1 MTSPHPADPGREGPS
16 PTAPAETA
24 SPATPG
30 QDGQFERHGVMWW
43 VNDHPFPYL
52 DALAA
57 MEERVAAIHAGTAP
71 ETVWLLQH
79 PPLYTAGTSANRQD
93 LLEPERFPVFD
104 AGRGGQFTY
113 HGPGQRI
120 AYVMLNLKTR
130 KPDVRAFV
138 QDMESWITAALAR
151 FGVKGETRD
160 GRIGIWVARGTDQQ
174 GRVKEDKIAAIGVR
188 LRKWVSFHGLALN
201 VEPELSH
208 FEGIVPCGIS
218 ADTGGIATGVTSL
231 VDLGHPATLADADLA
246 LIDSFAE
253 VFGKR

>member
-1 MTSPHPADPGREGPS
+1 MTSPHRADPNATEPPPGS
-16 PTAPAETA
+16 AP
-24 SPATPG
+24 PMPG

-52 DALAA
+52 DALAI
-57 MEERVAAIHAGTAP
+57 MEARVAEIHAGTAP

-138 QDMESWITAALAR
+138 QDMEHWITAALAR

-160 GRIGIWVARGTDQQ
+160 GRIGIWVARGTDPL
-174 GRVKEDKIAAIGVR
+174 GRAKEDKVAAIGVR

-218 ADTGGIATGVTSL
+218 ADTGGVATGVTSL

-253 VFGKR
+253 VFGKS